1 MKNKIFILKGLVVS
15 EQSIKDKM
23 LAELNSIGVTEF
35 ASKGWIHR
43 FLKRYSLVS
52 RRITGSGRALD
63 PNASEIIWDYITEVN
78 DYIFEKGI
86 NMSI

>member
-1 MKNKIFILKGLVVS
+1 MR
-15 EQSIKDKM
+15 
-23 LAELNSIGVTEF
+23 ELLEAVGITEF

-63 PNASEIIWDYITEVN
+63 PNASEIVWDYIIDVN
-78 DYIFEKGI
+78 DYIIEKGKVLI
-86 NMSI
+86 YLSFISDGIKKG